1 MKSCIIF
8 AVKKDGSNDMLCTH
22 STESSIE
29 FCKTLIGKAPA
40 SMILPLEGAEEV
52 LKSLNKIITEKI
64 VYLNKLSVISSEDIL
79 DLHGICS
86 IYSSLSRFKPNNR
99 NVSHFQIE
107 VV

>member
-8 AVKKDGSNDMLCTH
+8 AVKKDGSKDMLCTH

-29 FCKTLIGKAPA
+29 FCKTLIGKAPS

-52 LKSLNKIITEKI
+52 LKSLNKVIAGKI
-64 VYLNKLSVISSEDIL
+64 EYLNKSSDISSDDIL

-86 IYSSLSRFKPNNR
+86 IFSSLSRFKPNNR
-99 NVSHFQIE
+99 RVSHFQIE